1 MFYFNLLIY
10 KNITVNKQNT
20 QTEMNDQELENLLHK
35 ILNK

>member
-1 MFYFNLLIY
+1 MFYFNLLVY